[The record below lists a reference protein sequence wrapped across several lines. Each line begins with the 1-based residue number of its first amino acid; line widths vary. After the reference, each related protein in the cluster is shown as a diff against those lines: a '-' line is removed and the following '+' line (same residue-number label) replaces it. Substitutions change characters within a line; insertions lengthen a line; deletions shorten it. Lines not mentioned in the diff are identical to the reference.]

1 MTSKKYPIITTD
13 PKDKKIYQ
21 VSDSATVLDLEGA
34 IAYHKSVISNYE
46 TQKPLPRFLNV
57 YVKRLKYFEWLKG
70 YCKI

>member
-46 TQKPLPRFLNV
+46 TQKPPPRFLAI
-57 YVKRLKYFEWLKG
+57 YKRRLKYFESLRRYG
-70 YCKI
+70 

>member
-13 PKDKKIYQ
+13 LKDKKIYQ

-46 TQKPLPRFLNV
+46 KQKH
-57 YVKRLKYFEWLKG
+57 
-70 YCKI
+70 